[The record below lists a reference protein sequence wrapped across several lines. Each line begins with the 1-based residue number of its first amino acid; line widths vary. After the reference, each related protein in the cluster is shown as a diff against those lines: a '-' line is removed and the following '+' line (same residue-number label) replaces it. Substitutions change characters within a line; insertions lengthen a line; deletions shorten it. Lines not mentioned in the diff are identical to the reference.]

1 MVGTPPQSWSEVWA
15 LTPHIVYSWVQQT
28 PLAWQPEGTPS
39 GGLRVELTIHNST
52 GVSGSKS
59 AMLSYIDG
67 AASLTRYVG
76 DEEQGTGRW
85 ARLVTAT
92 PPQEFDLPLAEGL
105 TALHSST
112 YRKDQFSVVT
122 VGGAI
127 SGDMII
133 GKGIA
138 TLPAGFRPSEVI
150 ERDATFIS
158 SMGRVAGSIQVNLS
172 GEITLN
178 NDTNSTAVFFEL
190 SFISS

>member
-1 MVGTPPQSWSEVWA
+1 M
-15 LTPHIVYSWVQQT
+15 
-28 PLAWQPEGTPS
+28 
-39 GGLRVELTIHNST
+39 
-52 GVSGSKS
+52 
-59 AMLSYIDG
+59 
-67 AASLTRYVG
+67 
-76 DEEQGTGRW
+76 
-85 ARLVTAT
+85 
-92 PPQEFDLPLAEGL
+92 EGL
-105 TALHSST
+105 TALHPST

-158 SMGRVAGSIQVNLS
+158 SMGRIAGSIQVNLS

-178 NDTNSTAVFFEL
+178 NNTNITAVFFEL

>member
-1 MVGTPPQSWSEVWA
+1 MSSHGILQDVNILDWAVTRKRSGAFTSQPGCTGVPNSSLWYAGNLFVNIAESAWSIILIEASSMVAWYNATESGVWKG
-15 LTPHIVYSWVQQT
+15 WQ
-28 PLAWQPEGTPS
+28 PLA
-39 GGLRVELTIHNST
+39 
-52 GVSGSKS
+52 
-59 AMLSYIDG
+59 
-67 AASLTRYVG
+67 
-76 DEEQGTGRW
+76 
-85 ARLVTAT
+85 TAT

-105 TALHSST
+105 TALHPST

-158 SMGRVAGSIQVNLS
+158 SKGRIAGSIQVNLS

-178 NDTNSTAVFFEL
+178 TDTNITAVFFEL